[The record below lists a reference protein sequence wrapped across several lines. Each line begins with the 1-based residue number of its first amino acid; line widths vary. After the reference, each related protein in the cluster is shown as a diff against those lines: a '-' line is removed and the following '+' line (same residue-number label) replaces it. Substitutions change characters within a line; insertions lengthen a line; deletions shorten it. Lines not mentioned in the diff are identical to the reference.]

1 VIGRIKMLP
10 MEKFNLTSKE
20 KMALELRHKQ
30 CRDVKELDRIKA
42 ILLRSEDWTIP
53 MIAQALRIH
62 ESTVTRHIND
72 YLDGK
77 LNIAS
82 GGSSSMLSEDQTS
95 ELLSHL
101 TQNTYRTTQEIIV
114 YIEDTYA
121 VSYSVPGMNK
131 WLHRNGFS
139 YKKPKGYPHKAS
151 VEQQDQFIAAYNKLK
166 LTIASDECILFMDA
180 CHPSMAT
187 KITCGWIKKG
197 QSKPIETTASR
208 TRMNLIGALNLSK
221 ISKPIVASYTTV
233 DGDSIVDFLR
243 QIRKYS
249 KIKGT
254 IHLILDQAGYNCCDE
269 VANAA
274 AKLNIKLFHLP
285 PYSPNLNSIERLW
298 KVMNEHARN
307 NKFFRTADEFRQS
320 INDFFQKTLPK
331 IADSLKTRINDN
343 FQNLDY
349 AF

>member
-1 VIGRIKMLP
+1 
-10 MEKFNLTSKE
+10 MEKFNLTSTE
-20 KMALELRHKQ
+20 KIALEQRHKQ
-30 CRDVKELDRIKA
+30 CRDAKESDRIKV
-42 ILLRSEDWTIP
+42 ILLRSESWTTP

-82 GGSSSMLSEDQTS
+82 GGSTSMLNHTQTNN
-95 ELLSHL
+95 LLSHL
-101 TQNTYRTTQEIIV
+101 TRNTYRTTQEIIV

-139 YKKPKGYPHKAS
+139 YKKPKGYPHKAC
-151 VEQQDQFIAAYNKLK
+151 VVQQEQFISDYNKLK
-166 LTIASDECILFMDA
+166 ATIGSGDGILFMDA

-233 DGDSIVDFLR
+233 DGESIVDFLH
-243 QIRKYS
+243 QIRRYS

-254 IHLILDQAGYNCCDE
+254 IHLVLDQAGYHRCSE
-269 VANAA
+269 VINAA
-274 AKLNIKLFHLP
+274 FKLNIRLFYLP

-307 NKFFRTADEFRQS
+307 NIFFRTADEFRQS
-320 INDFFQKTLPK
+320 INNFFKTTLPK
-331 IADSLKTRINDN
+331 IADGLKDRINDN
-343 FQNLDY
+343 FQKLDY

>member
-1 VIGRIKMLP
+1 
-10 MEKFNLTSKE
+10 MEKFNLTSKD
-20 KMALELRHKQ
+20 KAALELLHKQ
-30 CRDVKELDRIKA
+30 CRDAKESDRIKV
-42 ILLRSEDWTIP
+42 ILLRSEDWTIH

-82 GGSSSMLSEDQTS
+82 GGSSSMLSETQTE

-101 TQNTYRTTQEIIV
+101 TQNTYRTTQEIIA
-114 YIEDTYA
+114 YIEDTYD

-139 YKKPKGYPHKAS
+139 YKKPKGYPYKAS
-151 VEQQDQFIAAYNKLK
+151 EEQQAKFISAYNKLK
-166 LTIASDECILFMDA
+166 ASIPSDEGILFMDS

-187 KITCGWIKKG
+187 KLSCGWIKTG

-221 ISKPIVASYTTV
+221 LSKPIIASYTTV
-233 DGDSIVDFLR
+233 NGDSIVDFLH

-254 IHLILDQAGYNCCDE
+254 IHLVLDQAGYHRCAE
-269 VANAA
+269 VVNAV
-274 AKLNIKLFHLP
+274 AKLNIKLFYLP

-320 INDFFQKTLPK
+320 INDFLKITLPK
-331 IADSLKTRINDN
+331 IADRLHYRINDN
-343 FQNLDY
+343 FQKLDY